1 MSKALDLEGQKFGDL
16 TVKSFGGLTKHRHR
30 LWLCECTCGNTV
42 KVTTPRLTAGLK
54 TNCGCKSKRKQN
66 LINKKFG
73 DLTVKE
79 FAGYD
84 KHKNRFWLCECT
96 CGNAIKVL
104 TTYLLSGQ
112 RTNCGCKV
120 IRMQNLVNQ
129 KFGDLTVKKFAGLDK
144 KGNRLWL
151 CECTCGDKEI
161 TTTHKLTS
169 GKKTNCGCKKKKNT
183 QIFLDR
189 RGIKERNVNLSKRY
203 FKEKKKEKFIMPTLE
218 EIKIWDK
225 KFTALEL
232 VKKKLRKI
240 KSVNELDSFLTLLS
254 DQKINV

>member
-16 TVKSFGGLTKHRHR
+16 TVKEFAGKDKWRVR
-30 LWLCECTCGNTV
+30 YWLCECTCGNTV
-42 KVTTPRLTAGLK
+42 KVRSTLLTLGLK
-54 TNCGCKSKRKQN
+54 DNCGCKSLKKQN

-84 KHKNRFWLCECT
+84 KHKNRLWLCECT
-96 CGNAIKVL
+96 CGNKVKVA
-104 TTYLLSGQ
+104 TTYLITGQ
-112 RTNCGCKV
+112 RTNCGCEGARKP
-120 IRMQNLVNQ
+120 NLVNQ
-129 KFGDLTVKKFAGLDK
+129 KFGNLTVKEFAGKNK

-151 CECTCGDKEI
+151 CECTCGETVI
-161 TTTHKLTS
+161 TPTHYLTS
-169 GKKTNCGCKKKKNT
+169 GQKTHCGCKMGYNR
-183 QIFLDR
+183 IFLDQTR
-189 RGIKERNVNLSKRY
+189 L
-203 FKEKKKEKFIMPTLE
+203 KEKNASLYKKYIERKNRKKFCMPTLE

-254 DQKINV
+254 GQRIKV